1 MAGGF
6 VDYCLTINTFMETAK
21 IKRRKTRQINVGKVK
36 IGGSAPIAVQSM
48 TNTSTQDITAT
59 VSQIRRLQEAGCE
72 IVRVAVPDQE
82 AAAAVAAIKAQIDIP
97 LIADIHFNYRLAIA
111 AAKSGADGL
120 RLNPGNIGGRQK
132 VKAVVECAKDF
143 DIPIRIGVNSGSL
156 EKDIIKKYNGVT
168 PAGMVESGLRHV
180 DFLRSLDF
188 HQIKISLKASDVRRT
203 VAAYRLLSAKTD
215 LPLHVGVTEAGA
227 LYPGI
232 VKSALGIGILLSE
245 GIGDTIRVSL
255 TRDPVE
261 EVRVGFEIL
270 KALGI
275 RQRGPEIIACPT
287 CGRCNIDL
295 FDIVERVE
303 KALMTTAEPLKIAI
317 MGCVVNGPGEAKEVD
332 IGIAGGD
339 GAGVLFRKGKVVKK
353 FAQDKLVDVLLNEVR
368 KYVKNLHKEENGKA
382 SKNSD
387 FTDAG

>member
-1 MAGGF
+1 MSKI
-6 VDYCLTINTFMETAK
+6 VSNIDTFMEAAK
-21 IKRRKTRQINVGKVK
+21 IKRKKTRQITVGKVK

-48 TNTSTQDITAT
+48 TNTPTQEVAAT
-59 VSQIRRLQEAGCE
+59 VSQIKRLQEAGCE

-82 AAAAVAAIKAQIDIP
+82 AAAAVAAIKTQIDIP

-120 RLNPGNIGGRQK
+120 RLNPGNIGGMQK
-132 VKAVVECAKDF
+132 VRAVVECAKDL

-180 DFLRSLDF
+180 DLLRSLDF
-188 HQIKISLKASDVRRT
+188 HQIKISLKASDVQRT
-203 VAAYRLLSAKTD
+203 VEAYRLLSAKTD

-232 VKSALGIGILLSE
+232 VKSALGIGMLLAE

-270 KALGI
+270 RALGI

-287 CGRCNIDL
+287 CGRCNINL

-339 GAGVLFRKGKVVKK
+339 GSGVLFRKGKVVKK
-353 FAQDKLVDVLLNEVR
+353 FAQDKLVDVLLHEVR
-368 KYVKNLHKEENGKA
+368 EYVKDL
-382 SKNSD
+382 NSGGRD
-387 FTDAG
+387 T

>member
-1 MAGGF
+1 
-6 VDYCLTINTFMETAK
+6 MEAAK
-21 IKRRKTRQINVGKVK
+21 IKRKKTRQITVGKVK

-48 TNTSTQDITAT
+48 TNTPTQEVAAT
-59 VSQIRRLQEAGCE
+59 VSQIKRLQEAGCE

-82 AAAAVAAIKAQIDIP
+82 AAAAVAAIKRQIDIP

-120 RLNPGNIGGRQK
+120 RLNPGNIGGMQK
-132 VKAVVECAKDF
+132 VRAVVECAKDL

-180 DFLRSLDF
+180 DLLRSLDF
-188 HQIKISLKASDVRRT
+188 HQIKISLKASDVQRT
-203 VAAYRLLSAKTD
+203 VEAYRLLSAKTD

-232 VKSALGIGILLSE
+232 VKSALGIGMLLAE

-270 KALGI
+270 RALGI

-287 CGRCNIDL
+287 CGRCNINL

-339 GAGVLFRKGKVVKK
+339 GSGVLFRKGKVVKK
-353 FAQDKLVDVLLNEVR
+353 FAQDKLVDVLLHEVR
-368 KYVKNLHKEENGKA
+368 EYVKDL
-382 SKNSD
+382 NSGGRD
-387 FTDAG
+387 T

>member
-1 MAGGF
+1 
-6 VDYCLTINTFMETAK
+6 MEVAK
-21 IKRRKTRQINVGKVK
+21 IERKKTRQITVGKVK

-48 TNTSTQDITAT
+48 TNTPTQNIAAT
-59 VSQIRRLQEAGCE
+59 VSQIKRLEEAGCE

-82 AAAAVAAIKAQIDIP
+82 AAAAVAAIKAQVDIP

-132 VKAVVECAKDF
+132 IKAVVECAKDHA
-143 DIPIRIGVNSGSL
+143 IPIRIGVNAGSL

-180 DFLRSLDF
+180 DLLRSLDF
-188 HQIKISLKASDVRRT
+188 HQIKISLKASDVQRT

-232 VKSALGIGILLSE
+232 VKSALGIGMLLAE

-270 KALGI
+270 RALGI

-287 CGRCNIDL
+287 CGRCNINL
-295 FDIVERVE
+295 FEIVERVE
-303 KALMTTAEPLKIAI
+303 RALMTTPEPLKIAI

-339 GAGVLFRKGKVVKK
+339 GIGVLFRKGKVVKK
-353 FAQDKLVDVLLNEVR
+353 FAQDKLVGVCPV
-368 KYVKNLHKEENGKA
+368 A
-382 SKNSD
+382 
-387 FTDAG
+387 

>member
-1 MAGGF
+1 M
-6 VDYCLTINTFMETAK
+6 L
-21 IKRRKTRQINVGKVK
+21 
-36 IGGSAPIAVQSM
+36 
-48 TNTSTQDITAT
+48 
-59 VSQIRRLQEAGCE
+59 
-72 IVRVAVPDQE
+72 
-82 AAAAVAAIKAQIDIP
+82 
-97 LIADIHFNYRLAIA
+97 LA
-111 AAKSGADGL
+111 
-120 RLNPGNIGGRQK
+120 
-132 VKAVVECAKDF
+132 
-143 DIPIRIGVNSGSL
+143 
-156 EKDIIKKYNGVT
+156 
-168 PAGMVESGLRHV
+168 
-180 DFLRSLDF
+180 
-188 HQIKISLKASDVRRT
+188 
-203 VAAYRLLSAKTD
+203 
-215 LPLHVGVTEAGA
+215 
-227 LYPGI
+227 
-232 VKSALGIGILLSE
+232 E

-270 KALGI
+270 RALDI

-287 CGRCNIDL
+287 CGRCNINL

-339 GAGVLFRKGKVVKK
+339 GAGVLFRKGRVVKK